1 MDGRPALPGA
11 DDENVVVT
19 SGDVTSI
26 SAAGTAADPVATG
39 GSAIAASLS
48 PEGDVLNI
56 AFVTGGGD
64 VQIVQI
70 RVADLMQG
78 DAIASGDVVLQAEL
92 TQLSGDVIREGSG
105 AATPVGTVAVA
116 ATLGEDGDLNLSFA
130 DGNGD
135 MQMIEANV
143 AEVLRGVDAAAGGST
158 PAP

>member
-1 MDGRPALPGA
+1 MEGGPPLPGA

-26 SAAGTAADPVATG
+26 SAAGTGADPVAAG
-39 GSAIAASLS
+39 GTAIATSLS
-48 PEGDVLNI
+48 PEGNVLNI

-70 RVADLMQG
+70 RLADLMQG
-78 DAIASGDVVLQAEL
+78 DAIASGDVVVQAEL
-92 TQLSGDVIREGSG
+92 TQLSGDVIRAGSG

-135 MQMIEANV
+135 MQMIEANI
-143 AEVLRGVDAAAGGST
+143 AEVLRGADAAAGGST
-158 PAP
+158 PAS